1 MLPQLYENFQRWSDG
16 GTVWLYSDP
25 HFDDADC
32 KAISTEWPSPE
43 EQIAKIN
50 KKVHKGDTLIIL
62 GDIGNPEYIKRIKAG
77 YKVLIAGNHDLGLT
91 NYKKTITHE
100 IREIFAEYVD
110 DEEKYEI
117 DIAIE
122 RKSFYKYLCEKYPYK
137 KINIQERYEFHSPFH
152 FFDAT
157 IDDNLFD
164 EVYSGPLFI
173 GEKILLS
180 HEPIDIPFALNI
192 HGHTHSR
199 VGYGFYDLNHFNV
212 CSNTVGFEPQNL
224 SEIIKA
230 GFLKRVETIHR
241 LTIDKASEN
250 PIHGRSKAA
259 PKEV

>member
-1 MLPQLYENFQRWSDG
+1 MLPQLYESFQRLSDG

-32 KAISTEWPSPE
+32 KAISAEWPSPE

-77 YKVLIAGNHDLGLT
+77 YKVLIAGNHDAGLT

-100 IREIFAEYVD
+100 IREIVVKYTT
-110 DEEKYEI
+110 EEQYEK
-117 DIAIE
+117 DIIIM
-122 RKSFYKYLCEKYPYK
+122 RKSFYKYLCEKYPYA

-164 EVYSGPLFI
+164 EVYGGPLFI

-180 HEPIDIPFALNI
+180 HEPIDIPFGLCI
-192 HGHTHSR
+192 HGHCHSAK
-199 VGYGFYDLNHFNV
+199 GLYDGGNKFNV

-250 PIHGRSKAA
+250 PIHKKLA
-259 PKEV
+259 KNENL

>member
-1 MLPQLYENFQRWSDG
+1 MLSQLYKCFQHWSASG
-16 GTVWLYSDP
+16 SVYIYSDP
-25 HFDDADC
+25 HFEDSDC
-32 KAISTEWPSPE
+32 KTIDATWPSPE

-77 YKVLIAGNHDLGLT
+77 YKVLIAGNHDVGLT

-100 IREIFAEYVD
+100 IKEIFAEYID

-122 RKSFYKYLCEKYPYK
+122 RKSFYKYLCEKYPYA
-137 KINIQERYEFHSPFH
+137 KISIQERYEFHSPFH

-164 EVYSGPLFI
+164 EVYGGPLFI

-180 HEPIDIPFALNI
+180 HEPIDLPFGLCI
-192 HGHTHSR
+192 HGHCHSEK
-199 VGYGFYDLNHFNV
+199 GFYNEGNKFNV

-241 LTIDKASEN
+241 LTIDKANEN

-259 PKEV
+259 PKKV

>member
-25 HFDDADC
+25 HCGDADC
-32 KAISTEWPSPE
+32 KAINAEWPSPE

-77 YKVLIAGNHDLGLT
+77 YKVFISGNHDVGLT
-91 NYKKTITHE
+91 KYKKTITHE
-100 IREIFAEYVD
+100 IKEIFTECA

-122 RKSFYKYLCEKYPYK
+122 RKSFYKYLCEKYPYA
-137 KINIQERYEFHSPFH
+137 KISIQERYEFHSPFH

-164 EVYSGPLFI
+164 EVYGGPLFI

-192 HGHTHSR
+192 HGHTHAR

-224 SEIIKA
+224 SEIIKT

-259 PKEV
+259 PKEE

>member
-16 GTVWLYSDP
+16 GTIWLYSDP

-32 KAISTEWPSPE
+32 KAISAEWPSPE

-100 IREIFAEYVD
+100 IRESHTNFIDNEQYVVELNI
-110 DEEKYEI
+110 EERSF
-117 DIAIE
+117 
-122 RKSFYKYLCEKYPYK
+122 RKELCEKYPYA
-137 KINIQERYEFHSPFH
+137 KIYIQERYEFHSPFH

-164 EVYSGPLFI
+164 EVYGGPLFI

-180 HEPIDIPFALNI
+180 HEPIYNECWYNL
-192 HGHTHSR
+192 HGHRHSDDNTNYK
-199 VGYGFYDLNHFNV
+199 GENYFNCCANV
-212 CSNTVGFEPQNL
+212 IKYEPINL
-224 SEIIKA
+224 KNIINSGA
-230 GFLKRVETIHR
+230 LKNIPTIHR
-241 LTIDKASEN
+241 KTIDIAS
-250 PIHGRSKAA
+250 SK
-259 PKEV
+259 

>member
-1 MLPQLYENFQRWSDG
+1 MLPQLYKCFQHWSVDG
-16 GTVWLYSDP
+16 SVYIYSDP
-25 HFDDADC
+25 HFDDSDC
-32 KAISTEWPSPE
+32 KTIDAAWPSPE
-43 EQIAKIN
+43 EQITKIN

-77 YKVLIAGNHDLGLT
+77 YKILIAGNHDAGLT

-100 IREIFAEYVD
+100 IREIIVKYTT
-110 DEEKYEI
+110 EEQYEK
-117 DIAIE
+117 DIIII
-122 RKSFYKYLCEKYPYK
+122 RKSFYKYLCEKYPYA
-137 KINIQERYEFHSPFH
+137 KISIQERYEFHSPFH

-164 EVYSGPLFI
+164 EVYGGPLFI

-180 HEPIDIPFALNI
+180 HEPIDLPFGLCI
-192 HGHTHSR
+192 HGHCHSEK
-199 VGYGFYDLNHFNV
+199 GFYNERNKFNV

-241 LTIDKASEN
+241 LTIDKAGEN

-259 PKEV
+259 PNEV

>member
-1 MLPQLYENFQRWSDG
+1 MLPQLYKCFQHWSAG
-16 GTVWLYSDP
+16 GSVYIYSDP
-25 HFDDADC
+25 HFEDSDC
-32 KAISTEWPSPE
+32 KIMDAAWPTPA

-50 KKVHKGDTLIIL
+50 AKVHKGDTLIIL

-77 YKVLIAGNHDLGLT
+77 YKVLIAGNHDVGLT

-100 IREIFAEYVD
+100 IKEIFAEYVD

-122 RKSFYKYLCEKYPYK
+122 RKSFHKYLYEKYPYA

-164 EVYSGPLFI
+164 EVYGGPLFI

-180 HEPIDIPFALNI
+180 HEPIDLPFGLCI
-192 HGHTHSR
+192 HGHCHSEK
-199 VGYGFYDLNHFNV
+199 GFYNEGNKFNV

>member
-16 GTVWLYSDP
+16 GTIWLYSDP

-77 YKVLIAGNHDLGLT
+77 YKILIAGNHDLGLT
-91 NYKKTITHE
+91 NYKKTISHE
-100 IREIFAEYVD
+100 IREIFAEYID

-164 EVYSGPLFI
+164 EVYGGPLFI

-180 HEPIDIPFALNI
+180 HEPIYNECWYNI
-192 HGHTHSR
+192 HGHRHSDDNTNYK
-199 VGYGFYDLNHFNV
+199 GKNYFNCCANV
-212 CSNTVGFEPQNL
+212 IKYEPINL
-224 SEIIKA
+224 KDIIKS
-230 GFLKRVETIHR
+230 GVLKNIPTIHR
-241 LTIDKASEN
+241 KIIDIAS
-250 PIHGRSKAA
+250 SK
-259 PKEV
+259 

>member
-1 MLPQLYENFQRWSDG
+1 MLPQLYKTFQDWSAKG
-16 GTVWLYSDP
+16 SVWVYSDP
-25 HFDDADC
+25 HFDDSDC
-32 KAISTEWPSPE
+32 KIMDPNWITPE
-43 EQIAKIN
+43 EQLKKIN
-50 KKVHKGDTLIIL
+50 DKVKKSDTLILL

-77 YKVLIAGNHDLGLT
+77 YKILISGNHDVGLT

-100 IREIFAEYVD
+100 IKEIFAKCV

-117 DIAIE
+117 DVAIE
-122 RKSFYKYLCEKYPYK
+122 RKSFHKYLYEKYPYA

-164 EVYSGPLFI
+164 EVYGGPLFI

-180 HEPIDIPFALNI
+180 HEPVDIPFALNI
-192 HGHTHSR
+192 HGHTHAR
-199 VGYGFYDLNHFNV
+199 VGYGFHDLNHFNV

-230 GFLKRVETIHR
+230 GFLKKVETIHR
-241 LTIDKASEN
+241 FTIDKASEN

-259 PKEV
+259 PKEE

>member
-1 MLPQLYENFQRWSDG
+1 MLPQLYKCFQHWSADG
-16 GTVWLYSDP
+16 SVYIYSDP
-25 HFDDADC
+25 HFEDSDC
-32 KAISTEWPSPE
+32 KIMDAVWPTPI
-43 EQIAKIN
+43 EQIVKIN
-50 KKVHKGDTLIIL
+50 AKVHKGDTLIIL

-77 YKVLIAGNHDLGLT
+77 YKVLIAGNHDVGLT

-100 IREIFAEYVD
+100 IKEIFAEYVD
-110 DEEKYEI
+110 NEEKYEI
-117 DIAIE
+117 DVAIE
-122 RKSFYKYLCEKYPYK
+122 RKSFHKYLYEKYPYA

-164 EVYSGPLFI
+164 EVYGGPLFI

-180 HEPIDIPFALNI
+180 HEPIDLPFGLCI
-192 HGHTHSR
+192 HGHCHSEK
-199 VGYGFYDLNHFNV
+199 GFYNEGNKFNV

-250 PIHGRSKAA
+250 PIHGRSKAT